1 MLAKKVEQSGKDWDQ
16 HLPYIFVYRASMQEP
31 VKESPFYL
39 LYGRD
44 PRLPTLDM
52 DNNAKQEIDVN
63 TYKGE
68 MAIKFDEAW
77 DLAQNNIKRAQR
89 HQKAYYDKQSKPPR
103 FKVGDR
109 VFVYMPAA
117 KATKAY
123 KFARPFHG
131 PYRIIE
137 QSDTGVVVHPIDKP
151 QAEPIRVA
159 YNRIRHYCDS
169 LQNKFWP
176 TRARSNK
183 RLSAGSFSADEGAT
197 KQRVTIQDINNP
209 WKHCLRPR

>member
-16 HLPYIFVYRASMQEP
+16 HLPYILFTYRASMQES

-44 PRLPTLDM
+44 PRLPTTLDM
-52 DNNAKQEIDVN
+52 DNNAKQEIDVD

-68 MAIKFDEAW
+68 MAINFDEAW

-89 HQKAYYDKQSKPPR
+89 HQKAYYDKHSKPPR

-131 PYRIIE
+131 PY
-137 QSDTGVVVHPIDKP
+137 
-151 QAEPIRVA
+151 
-159 YNRIRHYCDS
+159 
-169 LQNKFWP
+169 
-176 TRARSNK
+176 
-183 RLSAGSFSADEGAT
+183 
-197 KQRVTIQDINNP
+197 
-209 WKHCLRPR
+209 

>member
-16 HLPYIFVYRASMQEP
+16 HLPYILFAYRASMQES

-44 PRLPTLDM
+44 PRLPTTLDM
-52 DNNAKQEIDVN
+52 GNIAKQEIDVD

-68 MAIKFDEAW
+68 IAIKFNEAW

-123 KFARPFHG
+123 KFARSLHG
-131 PYRIIE
+131 PY
-137 QSDTGVVVHPIDKP
+137 
-151 QAEPIRVA
+151 
-159 YNRIRHYCDS
+159 
-169 LQNKFWP
+169 
-176 TRARSNK
+176 
-183 RLSAGSFSADEGAT
+183 
-197 KQRVTIQDINNP
+197 
-209 WKHCLRPR
+209 

>member
-1 MLAKKVEQSGKDWDQ
+1 MEV
-16 HLPYIFVYRASMQEP
+16 
-31 VKESPFYL
+31 
-39 LYGRD
+39 
-44 PRLPTLDM
+44 
-52 DNNAKQEIDVN
+52 
-63 TYKGE
+63 
-68 MAIKFDEAW
+68 W

-117 KATKAY
+117 KVTKAY

-131 PYRIIE
+131 PYQIIE
-137 QSDTGVVVHPIDKP
+137 QSDTGVVVHQIDKP

-169 LQNKFWP
+169 LPNKFWP

-183 RLSAGSFSADEGAT
+183 RLSAGSSSADEGAT

-209 WKHCLRPR
+209 WKHRLRPRRTGGDT